1 MKKKKLVASAG
12 VFKKLSVSIPLLASL
27 IFAVVMVGVLL
38 VARAVLTDS
47 MTSYAKK
54 DIAALA
60 TQNGNLAGE
69 YLGAMQFQ
77 SKAMA
82 DFLAQ
87 LEGNASTQ
95 NDKAKT
101 IQFVREV
108 LFSALDDDRLYSVF
122 TAWEPNSYFYNT
134 PGGISFLAYRNG
146 DKTAM
151 NMENNYNKYKL
162 QDYYAYIKKNLKPHI
177 TEPYV
182 STLSDGREA
191 LMMTISNPILNS
203 SGQFVGVASCNVL
216 IDTLSALA
224 YDTGGYETS
233 YQFLLTDENYYI
245 AHSANKEQVGTIST
259 IIPSGADAVSSSTV
273 ATDAVSSDTAE
284 GAADTVSSASLSADT
299 QFVDGQSELSGKDAY
314 IVSVP
319 FSVKG
324 IDEPLRSAFV
334 VEKAETEREL
344 YSMLTTI
351 TFALIGVL
359 ALIIV
364 VLMLVMRKALSPVGQ
379 IVQLATDVK
388 NGLLDTDV
396 VIRTKSELLDL
407 YQAVDDIRATSRQLV
422 ADSILLTEAAV
433 AGRLDERA
441 DATQHKG
448 EYKRLVEGINSTLD
462 AIVEPIVEVE
472 TLLRKMEHG
481 DLSARMEKD
490 YRGEFA
496 VVRDT
501 LNSTMDALNRYI
513 SETRRVLS
521 AAADGDL
528 TQSITADFKGDFDEL
543 KEAVNAI
550 VETLNSTFYGIG
562 AAAEQVASG
571 TRQVADGSQTIS
583 QGATEQASAIEELT
597 ATITELAAQT
607 KENAKSANHA
617 NELSIAAKEEAAKG
631 SLQMQEMQRA
641 MEEISEASDS
651 IRKIIKVIDDIAFQT
666 NILAL
671 NAAVEAARAGQHGRG
686 FAVVAEEV
694 RNLASRS
701 ARAAKE
707 TTVLIE
713 GSLKKV
719 EAGARIADG
728 TADSL
733 VRIVEGVD
741 KTVALMGQIAIAS
754 NEQATGI
761 AQINR
766 GIDQLSDVV
775 QNNSATAEE
784 SAATTEELS
793 GQASMLKNM
802 VEQVR
807 LRGEEELLPGADVQ
821 PADAAAVPDLSE
833 PREERP
839 APGNDFGKY

>member
-1 MKKKKLVASAG
+1 MKKKPFVSAG

-38 VARAVLTDS
+38 VARVVLTDS

-60 TQNGNLAGE
+60 TQNGTLAGD
-69 YLGAMQFQ
+69 YLEAMQFQ

-134 PGGISFLAYRNG
+134 PSGISFLVYRNG
-146 DKTAM
+146 DKPAM
-151 NMENNYNKYKL
+151 NMETNYNKYKL
-162 QDYYAYIKKNLKPHI
+162 QDYYAYSKKNLKPHL

-182 STLSDGREA
+182 GTLANGQEA
-191 LMMTISNPILNS
+191 LMMTISNPIIDS
-203 SGQFVGVASCNVL
+203 SGKFVGVANCNILV
-216 IDTLSALA
+216 DTLSTLA

-245 AHSANKEQVGTIST
+245 AHSANKEHVGTVST
-259 IIPSGADAVSSSTV
+259 IIPSGADAVSSGTV
-273 ATDAVSSDTAE
+273 ATDAVSGGTVTD

-299 QFVDGQSELSGKDAY
+299 QFINGQSELSGKAAY

-334 VEKAETEREL
+334 VEKAETEHEL
-344 YSMLTTI
+344 SSMLTTI

-396 VIRTKSELLDL
+396 AIRTKSELLDL

-441 DATQHKG
+441 DAAQHKG

-481 DLSARMEKD
+481 DLSARMEND
-490 YRGEFA
+490 YQGEFA

-562 AAAEQVASG
+562 AAADQVASG
-571 TRQVADGSQTIS
+571 TRQVADGSQAIS

-607 KENAKSANHA
+607 KENAKGANHA
-617 NELSIAAKEEAAKG
+617 NELSIAAKEEAARG
-631 SLQMQEMQRA
+631 TLQMQEMQRA
-641 MEEISEASDS
+641 MEEISNASDS

-707 TTVLIE
+707 TTALIE

-719 EAGARIADG
+719 EAGTRIADG

-741 KTVALMGQIAIAS
+741 KTVALMGQIAISS

-793 GQASMLKNM
+793 GQAALLKNM

-807 LRGEEELLPGADVQ
+807 LRGDEALPDADIQ
-821 PADAAAVPDLSE
+821 PVDAAAVPDLPGLPGE
-833 PREERP
+833 
-839 APGNDFGKY
+839 AMVPGNGDFGKY